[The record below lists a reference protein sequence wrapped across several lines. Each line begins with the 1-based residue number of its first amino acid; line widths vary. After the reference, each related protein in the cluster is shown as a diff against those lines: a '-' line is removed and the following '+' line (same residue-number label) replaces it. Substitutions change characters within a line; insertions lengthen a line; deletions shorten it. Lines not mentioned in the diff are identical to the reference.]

1 LPGTS
6 QKGRQRQLDTNSVA
20 PAGAEKSMSTAKAV
34 EKGNKPIKTLLL
46 LLLESKGILVVAV
59 VTVEL

>member
-1 LPGTS
+1 LVISSNEQG
-6 QKGRQRQLDTNSVA
+6 
-20 PAGAEKSMSTAKAV
+20 KAV